1 MGEEDQ
7 PTKRTRR
14 RTVLTLTGVLGV
26 LLVAGGAGTLWLLR
40 PTPFV
45 PPSPPFAPQT
55 VADIRTF
62 CQACHAYPSPD
73 TFPRFAWAGEIKRA
87 YGFADRSELPLQPP
101 PFETVVR
108 YFEEQAPN
116 ELPPALIEHASG
128 PVPVPLTRDGF
139 AGPPQPKPPA
149 VSNVSLV
156 HLFDKKRLDVLVCDM
171 RTGRIMTLS
180 PYESVPTWRLLG
192 LTPNPAHTTVVDLDK
207 DGILDVLVANLGSML
222 PTEELVG
229 SVTWLRGTPDGEFT
243 PITLLEGVGRVADVR
258 AADFDGDGKLDL
270 VVAAFGRNE
279 TGEIYALTNRTQDWS
294 RPRFERRVLD
304 ARHGA
309 IHVPVCDLTN
319 DGKPD
324 FVALISQEHET
335 IVAFLNEGGGRFRKE
350 VIHTAPHP
358 GYGSSGIELVD
369 LDGDGDLDV
378 LYTNGDVFDGP
389 PLLKPYHGVQWLENQ
404 GGFPFAHHSLGP
416 MYGASR
422 AVAGDID
429 GDGRLDVLAVSFLPE
444 ENFPQREELGLDAVI
459 LLRQTEPRRFAR
471 YTLSKGA
478 CDHPTC
484 AAGDIF
490 GTGRIDFVTGN
501 FLPRRAGDAV
511 SIWKNS
517 PPKKDR

>member
-1 MGEEDQ
+1 MGGEDQ

-14 RTVLTLTGVLGV
+14 RILLALTGVLGV
-26 LLVAGGAGTLWLLR
+26 LLVASGVITLRYLQ
-40 PTPFV
+40 PTPTAP
-45 PPSPPFAPQT
+45 PPSPPIDPET
-55 VADIRTF
+55 VAEIRTF
-62 CQACHAYPSPD
+62 CQACHAYPPADSVPC
-73 TFPRFAWAGEIKRA
+73 FAWLGEIKRA
-87 YGFADRSELPLQPP
+87 YGFAERSELALQPP
-101 PFETVVR
+101 PFDTVVR
-108 YFEEQAPN
+108 YFEEQAPT
-116 ELPPALIEHASG
+116 ELPPALIEYASG
-128 PVPVPLTRDGF
+128 PVPVPLTRIGF

-149 VSNVSLV
+149 VSNVNLV

-171 RTGRIMTLS
+171 RTGRIMALS
-180 PYESVPTWRLLG
+180 PYEAVPAWRLLG
-192 LTPNPAHTTVVDLDK
+192 ATPNPAHATVIDLDK

-229 SVTWLRGTPDGEFT
+229 SVTWLRGTPEGEFT

-279 TGEIYALTNRTQDWS
+279 TGEIYALTNQTEDWS
-294 RPRFERRVLD
+294 RPRFERRMLD

-309 IHVPVCDLTN
+309 IHVPVCDLN
-319 DGKPD
+319 KDGKPD

-335 IVAFLNEGGGRFRKE
+335 IVAFVNQGGGRFRKE

-358 GYGSSGIELVD
+358 AYGSSGIQLVD

-378 LYTNGDVFDGP
+378 LYSNGDVFDGP
-389 PLLKPYHGVQWLENQ
+389 PLLKPYHGVQWLENR
-404 GGFPFAHHSLGP
+404 GSFPFVHHPLGP

-429 GDGRLDVLAVSFLPE
+429 GDGLLDVLAVSFLPE
-444 ENFPQREELGLDAVI
+444 ENFPQREKLELDAVI

-471 YTLSKGA
+471 YTLAKGS

-490 GTGRIDFVTGN
+490 GTGRVDFVTGN
-501 FLPRRAGDAV
+501 FLPRRAGDTV
-511 SIWKNS
+511 TLWKTPS
-517 PPKKDR
+517 PNK